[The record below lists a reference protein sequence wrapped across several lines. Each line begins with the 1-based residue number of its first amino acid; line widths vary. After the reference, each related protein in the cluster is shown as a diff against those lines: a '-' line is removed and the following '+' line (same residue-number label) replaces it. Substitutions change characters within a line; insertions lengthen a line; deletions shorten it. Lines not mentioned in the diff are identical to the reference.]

1 MEWVGDTSH
10 VNDAR
15 SGLIVS
21 AGIAIALAAGWALVY
36 GTNGTSNVYLHV
48 MYVPV
53 IVASLSLGILA
64 GALTALAAGMLVGPL
79 MPLNVELGLAQP
91 LENTLYR
98 AGFFLLVAVVSGGMA
113 EVARRR
119 FALLRDA
126 RNELSE
132 INSRNLRLFARL
144 VSDRDEQTGGHCER
158 VASNAVAV
166 GRKLGLGKDE
176 LRRFYWAGVLHDLGK
191 LSVPEAIL
199 RKPGRLTTEEFE
211 VIKKHPVD
219 GERILLDISE
229 SFSDIATGVR
239 SHHEHWD
246 GTGYPDGLKGEAI
259 PLIGRVLAVVDVFEA
274 VTSHRPYRAPMT
286 RDEALALIQ
295 AGSGSHFDPQIAAHF
310 LELERAGLIVRENV
324 PDPLYQ
330 EVLTGTFPA
339 IPAHQPVS

>member
-1 MEWVGDTSH
+1 M
-10 VNDAR
+10 R

-21 AGIAIALAAGWALVY
+21 AVISVALLAGWALVY

-53 IVASLSLGILA
+53 IVASLSLGLL
-64 GALTALAAGMLVGPL
+64 GGSLTALAAGLLVGPL
-79 MPLNVELGLAQP
+79 MPLNVELGIAQP

-113 EVARRR
+113 EVSRRR
-119 FALLRDA
+119 FTLLRDA

-144 VSDRDEQTGGHCER
+144 VSDRDEQTGGHCDR
-158 VASNAVAV
+158 VAHNAVAV
-166 GRKLGLGKDE
+166 GRELGLGEDE
-176 LRRFYWAGVLHDLGK
+176 LHRFYWSGLLHDLGK

-199 RKPGRLTTEEFE
+199 RKPGHLSTAEFAL
-211 VIKKHPVD
+211 IKKHPVD

-229 SFSDIATGVR
+229 SFRDIATGVR
-239 SHHEHWD
+239 SHHERWD
-246 GTGYPDGLKGEAI
+246 GKGYPDGLKGEDI

-286 RDEALALIQ
+286 REEALSLIR
-295 AGSGSHFDPQIAAHF
+295 AGSGSHFDPQIAAAF
-310 LELERAGLIVRENV
+310 LTVEAAGLIVRENE
-324 PDPLYQ
+324 PEPLYD
-330 EVLTGTFPA
+330 ETLTGAYSQSPA
-339 IPAHQPVS
+339 QRLVN

>member
-1 MEWVGDTSH
+1 MTADRSRPSELLTRAVEWVGDTSR

-21 AGIAIALAAGWALVY
+21 AGIAIALAAGWVLVY

-113 EVARRR
+113 EVSRRR

-158 VASNAVAV
+158 VASHAVRHA
-166 GRKLGLGKDE
+166 GRG
-176 LRRFYWAGVLHDLGK
+176 
-191 LSVPEAIL
+191 
-199 RKPGRLTTEEFE
+199 
-211 VIKKHPVD
+211 
-219 GERILLDISE
+219 
-229 SFSDIATGVR
+229 
-239 SHHEHWD
+239 
-246 GTGYPDGLKGEAI
+246 
-259 PLIGRVLAVVDVFEA
+259 GRVGVA
-274 VTSHRPYRAPMT
+274 RA
-286 RDEALALIQ
+286 
-295 AGSGSHFDPQIAAHF
+295 
-310 LELERAGLIVRENV
+310 
-324 PDPLYQ
+324 
-330 EVLTGTFPA
+330 
-339 IPAHQPVS
+339 QPG